1 MNKSWN
7 ESVRSSLKSANEC
20 NEYFEGSTFKDFHFP
35 IKIPLEFAERIDKS
49 NPLDPLMLQI
59 LPKEVKASEG
69 FFDSPVSDEDHSPV
83 KGLIHKYPSRVL
95 LIATSVC
102 AIHCQYCFRQNFDY
116 VSNDI
121 LKNWPDIENYLMN
134 KKEVSEV
141 VLSGGDPLTL
151 SDKKISKILNKIEV
165 IGHIKTVRFHTRTA
179 VVIPSRITHELI
191 DILDKTRLKVVF
203 VFHINHAMEISDDFM
218 KNVESLKAHTL
229 LNQSVLLKDIND
241 NAKVLSE
248 LSSKLFE
255 SNILPYY
262 IHLLDKVSGTER
274 FLVTD
279 KRAKEIYQKLQTLLP
294 GYLLPR
300 MVRDE
305 GGDSKRL
312 VL

>member
-7 ESVRSSLKSANEC
+7 ESVRLSLKSANEC

-203 VFHINHAMEISDDFM
+203 VFHINHAMEISDVFM

>member
-7 ESVRSSLKSANEC
+7 QSARSSLKSANEC
-20 NEYFEGSTFKDFHFP
+20 NEYFEGGTFKDFHFP

-49 NPLDPLMLQI
+49 DPLDPLMLQI
-59 LPKEVKASEG
+59 LPKEVKATDG
-69 FFDSPVSDEDHSPV
+69 FFDSPVSDEQYSPV

-116 VSNDI
+116 VSNDV
-121 LKNWPDIENYLMN
+121 LKNWPAIENYLMN

-141 VLSGGDPLTL
+141 ILSGGDPLTL
-151 SDKKISKILNKIEV
+151 SDKKISKLLNKIEL

-191 DILDKTRLKVVF
+191 DMLNKTKLQVVF
-203 VFHINHAMEISDDFM
+203 VFHINHAREISDEFM
-218 KNVESLKAHTL
+218 KNVERLKAHTL
-229 LNQSVLLKDIND
+229 LNQSVLLRDVND
-241 NAKVLSE
+241 SAKVLSE

-262 IHLLDKVSGTER
+262 VHLLDKVSGAER

-279 KRAKEIYQKLQTLLP
+279 KRAKEIYKTLQTLLP
-294 GYLLPR
+294 GYLVPR
-300 MVRDE
+300 MVRDV

>member
-20 NEYFEGSTFKDFHFP
+20 NEYFGRNTFKDSNFP
-35 IKIPLEFAERIDKS
+35 VKIPLEFAERIDKS
-49 NPLDPLMLQI
+49 DPLDPLMLQI
-59 LPKEVKASEG
+59 LPRKVKTTEG
-69 FFDSPVSDEDHSPV
+69 FFDSPVSDEKHSPV

-116 VSNDI
+116 VSHDI
-121 LKNWPDIENYLMN
+121 LKNWPDIENYLLN
-134 KKEVSEV
+134 NKEVIEV

-151 SDKKISKILNKIEV
+151 SDTKISTILKKIEA

-179 VVIPSRITHELI
+179 VVIPSRITQELV
-191 DILDKTRLKVVF
+191 DMLNKTKLKIVF
-203 VFHINHAMEISDDFM
+203 VFHINHAKEISGEFM
-218 KNVESLKAHTL
+218 KNVESLKEHTL
-229 LNQSVLLKDIND
+229 LNQSVLLKDVND
-241 NAKVLSE
+241 STKVLYE
-248 LSSKLFE
+248 LSNKLFE
-255 SNILPYY
+255 SSILPYY
-262 IHLLDKVSGTER
+262 IHLLDKVTGAER

-279 KRAKEIYQKLQTLLP
+279 KRAKEIYKKLQTLLP
-294 GYLLPR
+294 GYLVPR

-305 GGDSKRL
+305 GGDSKSL

>member
-59 LPKEVKASEG
+59 LPKEVKATEG
-69 FFDSPVSDEDHSPV
+69 FFDSPVSDEEHSPV

-121 LKNWPDIENYLMN
+121 LKNWPAIENYLMN

-179 VVIPSRITHELI
+179 VVIPSRITQE
-191 DILDKTRLKVVF
+191 
-203 VFHINHAMEISDDFM
+203 A
-218 KNVESLKAHTL
+218 
-229 LNQSVLLKDIND
+229 
-241 NAKVLSE
+241 
-248 LSSKLFE
+248 
-255 SNILPYY
+255 
-262 IHLLDKVSGTER
+262 G
-274 FLVTD
+274 
-279 KRAKEIYQKLQTLLP
+279 
-294 GYLLPR
+294 
-300 MVRDE
+300 
-305 GGDSKRL
+305 
-312 VL
+312 

>member
-7 ESVRSSLKSANEC
+7 ESVRSSLKSTNVC
-20 NEYFEGSTFKDFHFP
+20 NKYFGGNTFKESHFP
-35 IKIPLEFAERIDKS
+35 VKIPLEFAERIDKS
-49 NPLDPLMLQI
+49 DLLDPLMLQI
-59 LPKEVKASEG
+59 LPREVKTTEG
-69 FFDSPVSDEDHSPV
+69 FFDSPVSDEKHSPV

-95 LIATSVC
+95 LIASSVC

-116 VSNDI
+116 VSHDI
-121 LKNWPDIENYLMN
+121 LKNWPDIENYLSN
-134 KKEVSEV
+134 NKEVSEV

-151 SDKKISKILNKIEV
+151 SDNKISKILNKIEN

-179 VVIPSRITHELI
+179 VVIPSRITQGLI
-191 DILDKTRLKVVF
+191 DMLNKTRLKVVF
-203 VFHINHAMEISDDFM
+203 VFHINHAKEISDEFM

-229 LNQSVLLKDIND
+229 LNQSVLLKDVND
-241 NAKVLSE
+241 SAKVLSE

-255 SNILPYY
+255 SSILPYY
-262 IHLLDKVSGTER
+262 VHLLDKVSGAER
-274 FLVTD
+274 FLVAD
-279 KRAKEIYQKLQTLLP
+279 KRAKEIYKKLQTLLP
-294 GYLLPR
+294 GYLVPR

>member
-7 ESVRSSLKSANEC
+7 ESARSSLKGANEC
-20 NEYFEGSTFKDFHFP
+20 NEYFGENIFKDFHFP

-59 LPKEVKASEG
+59 LPKEVKTTEG
-69 FFDSPVSDEDHSPV
+69 FFDSPVSDEEHSPV
-83 KGLIHKYPSRVL
+83 KGLIHKYHSRVL

-121 LKNWPDIENYLMN
+121 LKNWPAIENYLMN

-151 SDKKISKILNKIEV
+151 SDKKISKILNKIED

-179 VVIPSRITHELI
+179 VVIPSRITQELI
-191 DILDKTRLKVVF
+191 DMLSKTKLKVVF
-203 VFHINHAMEISDDFM
+203 VFHINHAREISNEFM
-218 KNVESLKAHTL
+218 KNVERLKAHTL
-229 LNQSVLLKDIND
+229 LNQSVLLRDVND

-262 IHLLDKVSGTER
+262 VHLLDKVSGTER

-279 KRAKEIYQKLQTLLP
+279 KRAKEIYKTLQTLLP
-294 GYLLPR
+294 GYLVPK

>member
-7 ESVRSSLKSANEC
+7 DSVRSSLKSAREC
-20 NEYFEGSTFKDFHFP
+20 NEYFGKNTFKDFHFP

-49 NPLDPLMLQI
+49 DSLDPLMLQI
-59 LPKEVKASEG
+59 LPKEVKATEG
-69 FFDSPVSDEDHSPV
+69 FFDSPVSDEKYSPV

-95 LIATSVC
+95 LIASSVC

-116 VSNDI
+116 ESHDI
-121 LKNWPDIENYLMN
+121 LKNWPDIENYLLSN
-134 KKEVSEV
+134 KGVSEV

-151 SDKKISKILNKIEV
+151 SDKKISKIIKKIEG

-179 VVIPSRITHELI
+179 VVIPSRITQELI
-191 DILDKTRLKVVF
+191 DMLNKTRLKVVF
-203 VFHINHAMEISDDFM
+203 VFHINHAKEISGEFM
-218 KNVESLKAHTL
+218 KNVEGLKAHTL
-229 LNQSVLLKDIND
+229 LNQSVFLRDVND
-241 NAKVLSE
+241 SAQILSE
-248 LSSKLFE
+248 LSNTLFE
-255 SNILPYY
+255 SSILPYY
-262 IHLLDKVSGTER
+262 IHLLDKVTGAER

-279 KRAKEIYQKLQTLLP
+279 KKAKEIYKKLQTLLP
-294 GYLLPR
+294 GYLVPR

>member
-7 ESVRSSLKSANEC
+7 ESVRLSLKSANEC

-305 GGDSKRL
+305 GGDSKSL

>member
-7 ESVRSSLKSANEC
+7 ESVRSSLKSTNEC
-20 NEYFEGSTFKDFHFP
+20 NKYFGGNTFKESHFP
-35 IKIPLEFAERIDKS
+35 VKIPLEFAERIDKS
-49 NPLDPLMLQI
+49 DLLDPLMLQI
-59 LPKEVKASEG
+59 LPREVKTTEG
-69 FFDSPVSDEDHSPV
+69 FFDSPVSDEKNSPV

-95 LIATSVC
+95 LIASSVC

-116 VSNDI
+116 VSHDI
-121 LKNWPDIENYLMN
+121 LKNWPDIENYLSN
-134 KKEVSEV
+134 NKEVSEV

-151 SDKKISKILNKIEV
+151 SDNKISKILNKIED

-179 VVIPSRITHELI
+179 VVIPSRITQGLI
-191 DILDKTRLKVVF
+191 EMLNKTRLKVVF
-203 VFHINHAMEISDDFM
+203 VFHINHAKEISDEFM

-229 LNQSVLLKDIND
+229 LNQSVLLKDVND
-241 NAKVLSE
+241 SAKVLSE
-248 LSSKLFE
+248 LSIKLFE
-255 SNILPYY
+255 SSILPYY
-262 IHLLDKVSGTER
+262 VHLLDKVSGAER

-279 KRAKEIYQKLQTLLP
+279 NRAKEIYKTLQTLLP
-294 GYLLPR
+294 GYLVPR